1 MDVMEAARKRD
12 FSSQRVALALS
23 SSSSCIIKV
32 SSFDDG
38 FLATFFSALAFSQGA
53 KASSL
58 QAYCC

>member
-12 FSSQRVALALS
+12 FSSQRVALS